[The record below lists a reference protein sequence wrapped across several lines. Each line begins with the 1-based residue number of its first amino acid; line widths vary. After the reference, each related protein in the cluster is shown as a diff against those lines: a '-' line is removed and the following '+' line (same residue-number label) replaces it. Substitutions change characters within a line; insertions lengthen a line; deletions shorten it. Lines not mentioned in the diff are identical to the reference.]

1 MIVNKSAEKFMGYIE
16 YSYRPDPNVCFTYG
30 FTEEDEEIPF
40 ESDIFYSLE
49 ELLNKVSQTRLE
61 EIKKEYEA
69 DKVWIS
75 CISFKTQ
82 SEDKETT
89 ADISLFEHRKSMG
102 IISTKINNED
112 ITNRALINIKKLK
125 EIIDNTLEECPIKY

>member
-30 FTEEDEEIPF
+30 FTEEDEEMPF
-40 ESDIFYSLE
+40 ESDTFYSLE

-61 EIKKEYEA
+61 EFKKEYDA

-75 CISFKTQ
+75 CISFKAK
-82 SEDKETT
+82 SEDEETA
-89 ADISLFEHRKSMG
+89 ADISLFDRRKSMG
-102 IISTKINNED
+102 VISTKISNKD
-112 ITNRALINIKKLK
+112 ITNRALTNIKKLK
-125 EIIDNTLEECPIKY
+125 EIIDNTLEQYSIKY

>member
-1 MIVNKSAEKFMGYIE
+1 MGYIE
-16 YSYRPDPNVCFTYG
+16 YSYRPNPNVCFTYG
-30 FTEEDEEIPF
+30 FTEEDEEMPF
-40 ESDIFYSLE
+40 ESDTFYSLE
-49 ELLNKVSQTRLE
+49 ELLNKVSQTRLD
-61 EIKKEYEA
+61 EIKKEYDA

-82 SEDKETT
+82 SEDEETA

-102 IISTKINNED
+102 IISTKINNKD

-125 EIIDNTLEECPIKY
+125 EIIDNTLEQYPIKY